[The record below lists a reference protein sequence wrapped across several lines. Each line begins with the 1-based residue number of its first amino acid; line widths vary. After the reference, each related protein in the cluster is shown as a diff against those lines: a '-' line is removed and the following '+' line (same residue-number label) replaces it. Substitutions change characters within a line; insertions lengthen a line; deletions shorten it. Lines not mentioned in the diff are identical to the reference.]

1 MPARG
6 RMKYYILNKETDYQR
21 GFFQNMTCSGSG
33 IWTSGTGMLSVF
45 ISRVFDSG
53 ETGCVWHRLRLEGL
67 DASSVPMHLKFYSL
81 DTRVIGIGENVR
93 DISDVISL
101 PEGKMTIHEKLEW
114 FEPYLRMETDTSE
127 SLLLHQVQGRY
138 MWFTATACCPMG
150 EIAGFC
156 NAAVYFPR
164 QTWIEFLPEIYQGSD
179 ENGFL
184 ERYLSIFQTLY
195 DDLDEKIRDIP
206 SCLDTCSTDG
216 ETLKWIAGWLG
227 IKHLSSWNEDQ
238 LRYLIGNAGDFY
250 RKRGTR
256 EGICEFIK
264 LYTGEEPF
272 IAEQHFI
279 EKYSDNESL
288 YALLRNL
295 YGNDPWVFTV
305 LIRASCLPSG
315 KEFSD
320 LVRIIEEVKPAWM
333 DFKIITLRPYIL
345 LDSYTY
351 LGVNSVLGQYLPV
364 ELDGLSMLSFATV
377 GKGQENRLEKERISQ

>member
-1 MPARG
+1 MPESR
-6 RMKYYILNKETDYQR
+6 RMKYYVLNKAMDYQR
-21 GFFQNMTCSGSG
+21 GFAKNMTCDGNG
-33 IWTSGTGMLSVF
+33 IRTSGTGTQAVF
-45 ISRVFDSG
+45 ISRVFDG
-53 ETGCVWHRLRLEGL
+53 REAGCVWHRLKLEGL
-67 DASSVPMHLKFYSL
+67 ENTSVPMHLYFYASDSL
-81 DTRVIGIGENVR
+81 VMGQGENLKEVGEIIR
-93 DISDVISL
+93 L
-101 PEGKMTIHEKLEW
+101 PDSEMEADQKLKW
-114 FEPYLRMETDTSE
+114 FEPYLKMEADSWE

-138 MWFTATACCPMG
+138 MWFAATAYCPVG
-150 EIAGFC
+150 ETAGFSNVC
-156 NAAVYFPR
+156 VYFPR
-164 QTWIEFLPEIYQGSD
+164 QTWMRFLPEIYQGSD

-195 DDLDEKIRDIP
+195 DDLDERIRDIP
-206 SCLDTCSTDG
+206 SYLDTCSTDG
-216 ETLKWIAGWLG
+216 ETLRWLAGWLG
-227 IKHLSSWNEDQ
+227 LENLSPWNEDQ
-238 LRYLIGNAGDFY
+238 LRYLICHAGKLY

-256 EGICEFIK
+256 DGICEFIK

-279 EKYSDNESL
+279 EKYSDNEPL

-305 LIRASCLPSG
+305 LIRASCLPTG

-364 ELDGLSMLSFATV
+364 ELDGFSMLSFATV
-377 GKGQENRLEKERISQ
+377 GNGQESRMEKERISQ